1 MTKMLIDQL
10 ADFAAEAEYKNLPDE
25 VVLESKR
32 VILDSVG
39 CALAGVSHPKG
50 SIGIEYGSISGGPGG
65 SGGDATIIGTRLRSS
80 VAGAAFANGELI
92 SALDFDAI
100 LPPGHVAPY
109 VLPGAMA
116 VGESLHSTGEQLIT
130 AVAIAH
136 EMSFRFGKAM
146 DLTRDTSDGGMST
159 APVLGY
165 ASTIF
170 GATAAINKLQ
180 NVDRNVILHGLA
192 IAGSISPV
200 NSHRS
205 WMAHAPSSTVKYT
218 AGGVISQSAVT
229 AAYLAQLGHRGDIQT
244 LDDSEYGYRQF
255 INTRRWEPAKI
266 TDRLGDDWRFPAE
279 HAYKPY
285 PHCRIM
291 HSLFD
296 GVLQIVE
303 ENDIRPEEITAIR
316 GWGEAWVMQPVWLNT
331 DIQNQHDAQFSM
343 THGLAVAAHRISPRR
358 EWQSPEVV
366 FNPSVLELMS
376 KSTFAPHPG
385 YVDAITNNPGARPA
399 RVEIDARNTTFSA
412 ERDFPHGSP
421 SPDPATY
428 MTNEELVAK
437 FYANADGVIPEAQA
451 QAVVSAIFDLEEV
464 DNVRSVFRDL
474 RVTDKESVGA

>member
-1 MTKMLIDQL
+1 MAKMLIEQL
-10 ADFAAEAEYKNLPDE
+10 ADFAAGAEYKSLPDE
-25 VVLESKR
+25 VVQESKR

-50 SIGIEYGSISGGPGG
+50 IIGIDYGSIAGGVGG
-65 SGGDATIIGTRLRSS
+65 NATVFGTRLRSS

-109 VLPGAMA
+109 VLPGAIA

-136 EMSFRFGKAM
+136 EMSIRFGKAM
-146 DLTRDTSDGGMST
+146 DLTRDTNNGAIST

-165 ASTIF
+165 TSTIF

-180 NVDRNVILHGLA
+180 NVDRDVILHGLA

-205 WMAHAPSSTVKYT
+205 WMAHSPSSTVKYT
-218 AGGVISQSAVT
+218 SGGVVSQSAVT
-229 AAYLAQLGHRGDIQT
+229 AAYLAQLGHRGDVQT
-244 LDDSEYGYRQF
+244 LDDREYGYRQF
-255 INTRRWEPAKI
+255 INTRRWEPEKI
-266 TDRLGDDWRFPAE
+266 AEGLGDDWRFPAE

-316 GWGEAWVMQPVWLNT
+316 GWGEAWVMLPVWLNN
-331 DIQNQHDAQFSM
+331 DITTQHDAQFSM
-343 THGLAVAAHRISPRR
+343 AHGLAVAAHRITPRR
-358 EWQSPEVV
+358 EWQSPDVV

-376 KSTFAPHPG
+376 KTTFAPHPG
-385 YVDAITNNPGARPA
+385 YVDAIAKNPGARPA
-399 RVEIDARNTTFSA
+399 RVEIDARNTTFTA

-421 SPDPATY
+421 SSDPATY

-451 QAVVSAIFDLEEV
+451 QTVVSAVFALEEV
-464 DNVRSVFRDL
+464 DDIRTVL
-474 RVTDKESVGA
+474 RELGVMDRESAAA